1 MALAVL
7 LPWFKPATTPVGHP
21 FHTRSPRPPPQD
33 MSTLTHL
40 HEPGVLWNLSARY
53 ATQGIYTAVGSI
65 LIAVNPFAHVPGLFD
80 QAVMDVYVQA
90 STGS

>member
-1 MALAVL
+1 MVQTCHHPSGA
-7 LPWFKPATTPVGHP
+7 PIPHP
-21 FHTRSPRPPPQD
+21 FTPSPPQD